1 MSYGRQPFASVPFAG
16 SSGIVLPAIDGT
28 LAATLGDATLSAI
41 GANPIAGTLAA
52 TLDNATLAATGANPI
67 DGTLAATLG
76 DATITAAGT
85 IFATGTLA
93 ATLGD
98 VTLAATGL
106 VVETGRLNVTLDAVT
121 LVSSIAGLPVP
132 PITPRDAQLRLLN
145 GDAFSFATP
154 GRLTERG
161 RPQFHAVYGDTT
173 TMIFDWQGRL
183 RGATIS
189 ASAWE
194 AAPPRNVPFSAYNDD
209 DTTAVR
215 VYDLGQS
222 TSIALHNTVTT
233 SDGRTLRQA
242 VDVRT

>member
-1 MSYGRQPFASVPFAG
+1 
-16 SSGIVLPAIDGT
+16 
-28 LAATLGDATLSAI
+28 
-41 GANPIAGTLAA
+41 
-52 TLDNATLAATGANPI
+52 
-67 DGTLAATLG
+67 
-76 DATITAAGT
+76 
-85 IFATGTLA
+85 
-93 ATLGD
+93 
-98 VTLAATGL
+98 
-106 VVETGRLNVTLDAVT
+106 VT

-132 PITPRDAQLRLLN
+132 PVTPRAARLRLLN

-194 AAPPRNVPFSAYNDD
+194 AAPPRSVPFSAYNDD